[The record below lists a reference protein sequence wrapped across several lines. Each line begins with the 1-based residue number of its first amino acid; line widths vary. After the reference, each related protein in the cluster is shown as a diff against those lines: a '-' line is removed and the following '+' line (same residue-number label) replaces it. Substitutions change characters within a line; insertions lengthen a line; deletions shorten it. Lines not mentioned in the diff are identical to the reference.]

1 MNSNYS
7 SNIGETRD
15 IRFSGRT
22 YKSKRTNS
30 NSVSISR
37 YRFHYII
44 SSLLIDQFSRPVNIW
59 LLIISV
65 IQLSV
70 SYSEREF
77 LYITLLP
84 FILMMLLAITK
95 DAIVTYRKYQY
106 DVKANNAP
114 TKVWDGVVFTEINTA
129 NLTVGDFVVLY
140 NKERVPADMILL
152 CTGSSENKC
161 YVDTSALLDDKDL
174 MAKVPIESIRFQL
187 GFENLSEVA
196 FKLKHIKG
204 TATVP
209 LPNSDYSNFEGKI
222 RLKVAP
228 VASNV
233 KMKNFLLRDSKIMN
247 TNWVIG
253 LVVYTGNDTKAWINS
268 LIIPR
273 KVSSIEKTLNKIT
286 IILIGV
292 VIIFSIISLIL
303 SVYIAENESFDNR
316 GFIFLHFLVLY
327 GILVPAPVYIL
338 IDLIKLFKI
347 FRIQKKSSV
356 NFRNGNILED
366 LGKIEYILADKTGTL
381 TEREINVSMCL
392 FKNMFF
398 GNIEDLVEAD
408 ETPLVELESNRENK
422 EVCKDK
428 YGISDKELFVMCLAV
443 CNKGFTTD
451 YGESYLTKS
460 GDERVMISTAMIL
473 GIKLVKR
480 TNKSLVVLKDGLET
494 KFYVLGAQ
502 SMSKTRKKGHI
513 VLQTLDRSKSFLYII
528 GSFEAMDEVINF
540 VEKSEPHILDIVR
553 HNKQSGIRQ
562 LILAYK
568 ELSQSEASL
577 FSVAFQKANRSPIN
591 RQGRIESLF
600 DEIEVNA
607 VYLGLIGLEE
617 AVDIETKLA
626 VTALKHAGI
635 KIWMLSGDSFESSL
649 SAGFGSGIVH
659 DSIPIVSI
667 HDIKS
672 EEEFLQVS
680 ENLLEKF
687 IASEVEL
694 QKSVFRRSSLTIYQ
708 EPLAHIGTERSL
720 INSNYETPAQ
730 GMSLA
735 NRFSLSN
742 INRNIVTDDFGPRYS
757 SRMSNNELL
766 SRGKNIHP
774 LVRKLTNKK
783 TSIVPI
789 TQLKIN
795 PKTTKFT
802 LFIDSKSLDYAW
814 KNTENLKNLVY
825 LLFCANSVCFTSLLP
840 SDKTKIAKILK
851 NNFKNQPFFLAIG
864 DGGSDVGMIKS
875 AGIGIGILNNE
886 GNQAA
891 SASDIVVNDFSDLK
905 NLILREGL
913 VNRANIKK
921 SVILGVYSLWV
932 LFILLF
938 LINLI
943 CDFSGTVFIPVSWYI
958 CYYLL
963 FSVLGIAS
971 IGLYDNHFNL
981 SFVEKEPLVYIN
993 EVLNNKFILKIAIF
1007 SVAGALQ
1014 AGVSVFVFYFGFRD
1028 GDDNAAAEG
1037 LLMFVSVF
1045 VTINVFHFMFIK
1057 KIRFASAVGPV
1068 LNLIICVFMVIIQS
1082 YTDLDS
1088 DNYFVMK
1095 HFSGVRVINVI
1106 LCVLFQFVLSI
1117 IFQYI
1122 INNYVSSPFE
1132 HPVSNEEPPAGI
1144 LQKSSTSLYE
1154 LSRIFTT
1161 NKDFEKSQTID
1172 SEYSKLTLKFKIP
1185 SREQKYQEYMISKR
1199 KNHYKTYLIIF
1210 TLILIIL
1217 ACVRGTQDPSQL
1229 SLISILSILAC
1240 SLSISIL
1247 LLYTLHK
1254 PNQIL
1259 SLFKLIYLY
1268 SNLLIGLLA
1277 ILNKS
1282 PPSLIL
1288 LYPSTFFLF
1297 LSEDWLIMLIS
1308 CMILSIILFRSATLY
1323 MMTSISGHELYIS
1336 VVQFI
1341 GIYTISTVTCGITT
1355 YLLKEQSIQQFNMLQ
1370 KVKEDYDKVTSV
1382 LYYLLPGFVTKRVNN
1397 GARYIA
1403 EDQGEVSVL
1412 FCYIVGFDK
1421 ITNEYSIEELTAL
1434 LDEIFGKIDSLCEL
1448 VGVSKIE
1455 TVANT
1460 YMACAGL
1467 KDSESELKPSL
1478 RAIPHAR
1485 RAIELGFAILRAAGQ
1500 IYLKSGEKI
1509 TLKIGVHSGKVTAGV
1524 VGYHKPQFSLVG
1536 DTVNTAS
1543 RMASSAEKNT
1553 IRVSKYTYDIVGEAK
1568 NFDYTLNII
1577 DVKGKG
1583 PMETYTITLHQ
1594 MKNLDNFIEH
1604 RISLSHASL
1613 ASAGVHSFVDAES
1626 SISFHQTEDVLAD
1639 LRIFPTTQMFES
1651 DHGEGLIGK
1660 IKWCGY
1666 WTGKSRENEEFRKDF
1681 LNKYFLIFFIGGLT
1695 KILCDVIM
1703 LITFFLE
1710 FPKKNIYISIGLIL
1724 QILAQSTVLFLLNRN
1739 HNKFLTYYTLAAV
1752 YVLGLI
1758 LSITAYLKFSAS
1770 GISAMY
1776 ILIHFQLIICCSG
1789 LFFSQIFVPAVL
1801 VSAYWFIMLI
1811 YQSPPSQV
1819 SVLLPSSFY
1828 FISIQV
1834 FTLYSWEKYIRTQHN
1849 ISYMTNK
1856 ELEKTESL
1864 LTQMIPKHV
1873 YDHLKDENTVTD
1885 YFFQVTII
1893 YADIVGFTPWSSGKD
1908 AKEIVNMLSSLFT
1921 KFDKSSVKNK
1931 IYKVHTIGDC
1941 YVAMGYHGGVN
1952 RNPGQECV
1960 NMINFAY
1967 SMIKIIKKVQK
1978 EHKELNMRIGLH
1990 TGDVIGGI
1998 MGTSIVRY
2006 DIYGTD
2012 VLIANQME
2020 SNGIPGKIVISE
2032 TTKSFL
2038 EKAQPKCYK
2047 YEFHTEVKTLER
2059 TCNAYE
2065 LIKLGEGE

>member
-7 SNIGETRD
+7 SNLGETRD
-15 IRFSGRT
+15 IRFSGRN
-22 YKSKRTNS
+22 YKSKRANS

-70 SYSEREF
+70 SYPEQEF
-77 LYITLLP
+77 LYISLLP
-84 FILMMLLAITK
+84 FILMMLIAITK
-95 DAIVTYRKYQY
+95 DAIVTYHKYQY

-152 CTGSSENKC
+152 CTGSPENKC

-273 KVSSIEKTLNKIT
+273 KVSSIEKILNKIT
-286 IILIGV
+286 VILIGI
-292 VIIFSIISLIL
+292 VIIFSVLSLIL
-303 SVYIAENESFDNR
+303 SVYVAQIESFDRR

-327 GILVPAPVYIL
+327 SILVPAPVYIL
-338 IDLIKLFKI
+338 IDLVKLFKI
-347 FRIQKKSSV
+347 FKIQKKSSV

-392 FKNMFF
+392 FKNMYF
-398 GNIEDLVEAD
+398 GNIEDLVEVDAS
-408 ETPLVELESNRENK
+408 PAQELETNIEK
-422 EVCKDK
+422 EEVHSAK
-428 YGISDKELFVMCLAV
+428 YGISDKEHFVMCLAV

-460 GDERVMISTAMIL
+460 GDERVMISTATIL
-473 GIKLVKR
+473 GVKLVKR
-480 TNKSLVVLKDGLET
+480 TGKSLVVLKDGHET

-513 VLQTLDRSKSFLYII
+513 VLQTLDKSKAFLYII
-528 GSFEAMDEVINF
+528 GSFDAMDEIINF
-540 VEKSEPHILDIVR
+540 VDKSEPQILDIVR
-553 HNKQSGIRQ
+553 QNKQSGIRQ

-568 ELSQSEASL
+568 QLSESEASL
-577 FSVAFQKANRSPIN
+577 FSIAFQKANRSPIN

-600 DEIEVNA
+600 DEIEVSA

-617 AVDIETKLA
+617 AVDIETKMA

-649 SAGFGSGIVH
+649 SAGFGSGIVD
-659 DSIPIVSI
+659 DSIPIISI

-687 IASEVEL
+687 IASEAEL
-694 QKSVFRRSSLTIYQ
+694 QKVVFRRSSLTIFQ
-708 EPLAHIGTERSL
+708 EPLAHVGTERSL
-720 INSNYETPAQ
+720 IHSNNETPAQ

-735 NRFSLSN
+735 NRFSFNTS
-742 INRNIVTDDFGPRYS
+742 NRNIVTDDFGPRHS
-757 SRMSNNELL
+757 SRLSNNELL

-774 LVRKLTNKK
+774 LVRKITNKK
-783 TSIVPI
+783 SNITSL

-795 PKTTKFT
+795 TKVTKFT
-802 LFIDSKSLDYAW
+802 LFIDSNSLDYAW
-814 KNTENLKNLVY
+814 KNSENLKNLVF

-851 NNFKNQPFFLAIG
+851 NNFKKKPFFLAIG
-864 DGGSDVGMIKS
+864 DGGSDVGMIKC
-875 AGIGIGILNNE
+875 AGIGVGILNHE

-905 NLILREGL
+905 GLILREGL
-913 VNRANIKK
+913 VNRANIKQ

-932 LFILLF
+932 LFTLLF

-943 CDFSGTVFIPVSWYI
+943 CDFSGTVFIPISWYI
-958 CYYLL
+958 SYYLL
-963 FSVLGIAS
+963 FSVFGISS
-971 IGLYDNHFNL
+971 IALYDNDVSLNFIENGH
-981 SFVEKEPLVYIN
+981 SVYIY
-993 EVLNNKFILKIAIF
+993 EVLNTKFILKVVFF
-1007 SVAGALQ
+1007 SVIGAMQ
-1014 AGVSVFVFYFGFRD
+1014 AGVSVFVFYFGSRNLD
-1028 GDDNAAAEG
+1028 ENMASEG
-1037 LLMFVSVF
+1037 LLMFVTLV
-1045 VTINVFHFMFIK
+1045 VTVNVFHFIFIQK
-1057 KIRFASAVGPV
+1057 FSFFSVMGPV
-1068 LNLIICVFMVIIQS
+1068 VNLIVCVLMVVVQS
-1082 YTDLDS
+1082 YTDLVS
-1088 DNYFVMK
+1088 DDYFVMSN
-1095 HFSGVRVINVI
+1095 FSGVRVIETI
-1106 LCVLFQFVLSI
+1106 LCILFQFLLSI
-1117 IFQYI
+1117 GFQHLIFAFI
-1122 INNYVSSPFE
+1122 SSRFE
-1132 HPVSNEEPPAGI
+1132 HLVSNDEIQSTIIEKA
-1144 LQKSSTSLYE
+1144 SSNLLD
-1154 LSRIFTT
+1154 LSRIYTSS
-1161 NKDFEKSQTID
+1161 KEFEKSQTLGA
-1172 SEYSKLTLKFKIP
+1172 EYSKLTLKFKIP
-1185 SREQKYQEYMISKR
+1185 SREHKYQEYMISKR
-1199 KNHYKTYLIIF
+1199 KKHYKTFLVIF

-1217 ACVRGTQDPSQL
+1217 LCVRGTYDPSQL
-1229 SLISILSILAC
+1229 SRISILSILALF
-1240 SLSISIL
+1240 LSISLL
-1247 LLYTLHK
+1247 LLYIMHK
-1254 PNQIL
+1254 PSQIL
-1259 SLFKLIYLY
+1259 ILFKLIYLF
-1268 SNLLIGLLA
+1268 SNLLIGLVCL
-1277 ILNKS
+1277 LNDS

-1288 LYPSTFFLF
+1288 VYPCTFFLF
-1297 LSEDWLIMLIS
+1297 LSEDWLTMLITCTVVS
-1308 CMILSIILFRSATLY
+1308 ILLFRSATLY
-1323 MMTSISGHELYIS
+1323 MMTSYSGHDLYIS
-1336 VVQFI
+1336 VIQFI
-1341 GIYTISTVTCGITT
+1341 GIYSISTITCGITT
-1355 YLLKEQSIQQFNMLQ
+1355 YLLKEQSLTQFNRLQ
-1370 KVKEDYDKVTSV
+1370 QVKEDYDKVTSV
-1382 LYYLLPGFVTKRVNN
+1382 LYYLLPGFVRKRVNN
-1397 GARYIA
+1397 GVRYIA

-1553 IRVSKYTYDIVGEAK
+1553 IRVSKYTYDNVGEAK
-1568 NFDYTLNII
+1568 NFDYTLNVI

-1583 PMETYTITLHQ
+1583 PMETYTITLNQ

-1613 ASAGVHSFVDAES
+1613 ASAGVQSFADAES
-1626 SISFHQTEDVLAD
+1626 SVSFHQTEDVLGD
-1639 LRIFPTTQMFES
+1639 LRIFPTTQLFEF
-1651 DHGEGLIGK
+1651 DNGEGLIEK
-1660 IKWCGY
+1660 IKWFGY
-1666 WTGKSRENEEFRKDF
+1666 FTKESKESEEFRKDF
-1681 LNKYFLIFFIGGLT
+1681 LNKYFWIFFIGGIT
-1695 KILCDVIM
+1695 KILCDAIL
-1703 LITFFLE
+1703 LITYFLE
-1710 FPKKNIYISIGLIL
+1710 YPDKNIYISIGLIFE
-1724 QILAQSTVLFLLNRN
+1724 ILIQSTVLFLLKRN
-1739 HNKFLTYYTLAAV
+1739 NTNMLTYYALASI
-1752 YVLGLI
+1752 YILGLI
-1758 LSITAYLKFSAS
+1758 LSITAYLQFSYS
-1770 GISAMY
+1770 DISVMY

-1789 LFFSQIFVPAVL
+1789 LFFSQIFIPSVF
-1801 VSAYWFIMLI
+1801 VSIYWFIILI
-1811 YQSPPSQV
+1811 YQAPKAEV
-1819 SVLLPSSFY
+1819 SILLPSSFY
-1828 FISIQV
+1828 FIAIQI
-1834 FTLYSWEKYIRTQHN
+1834 FTLYYWEKYIRVQQN

-1893 YADIVGFTPWSSGKD
+1893 YADIVGFTPWSSGKE

-1921 KFDKSSVKNK
+1921 KFDKSSVKNNV
-1931 IYKVHTIGDC
+1931 YKVHTIGDC
-1941 YVAMGYHGGVN
+1941 YVAMGYHGGFN
-1952 RNPGQECV
+1952 RNPGQECA

-2038 EKAQPKCYK
+2038 EKAKPKGYIYK
-2047 YEFHTEVKTLER
+2047 FHTEVKTLER

-2065 LIKLGEGE
+2065 LIKVGDGE